1 MKIAII
7 HHDTLTA
14 VGLRYLLLDYFDVQ
28 AVCFTAAEEFVRSHN
43 EQYDGYFMTS
53 AAFVSCMEVMM
64 PRKSRVVL
72 MAESDGVCK
81 WNGLMLD
88 TRQPMEAIVD
98 DIERVLRSIKQ
109 CNTTA
114 DGQEELSVREVEVLR
129 CVAKGMMNK
138 EIARELHISIN
149 TVLSHRK
156 NIVNKLGIKTVS
168 GLSLYAMMNGIIDAQ

>member
-14 VGLRYLLLDYFDVQ
+14 VGMRYMLYNYFDVQ
-28 AVCFTAAEEFVRSHN
+28 AVCFATAEEFVRSHS

-53 AAFVSCMEVMM
+53 VAFVSCMEVMM

-72 MAESDGVCK
+72 MADGNASCA
-81 WNGLMLD
+81 WNGLVIN
-88 TRQPMEAIVD
+88 TQQPMESIVD

-114 DGQEELSVREVEVLR
+114 EAQEELSVREVEVLR
-129 CVAKGMMNK
+129 CVAKGMLNK
-138 EIARELHISIN
+138 EIAQELHISIN